1 MDIPRPL
8 EANQI
13 ISIEFM
19 GKSMLFDSNNF
30 CRCCLAAD
38 ESLVPMAN
46 PGTINQADGSTLQ
59 SLYDSVCS
67 LTIHFPGQPQICE
80 SCVFDLRMAVQFHQ
94 MCKQANAKLKEI
106 FQGGITIEPVKVKEE
121 PEEQELFIADSQ
133 IEATTEMRAEVKTE
147 PELNIID
154 HMADGYCHQVDYKP
168 TADIKTEGE
177 LNINGILNELRIEGM
192 NLYGFVCCEF
202 QFAFL
207 SLR

>member
-8 EANQI
+8 EATQF

-30 CRCCLAAD
+30 CRCCLTAD
-38 ESLVPMAN
+38 ESLVPMVN
-46 PGTINQADGSTLQ
+46 PGAINQADGSTLQ
-59 SLYDSVCS
+59 SMYDSVCS

-106 FQGGITIEPVKVKEE
+106 IQGGITTIEPVKVKEE

-133 IEATTEMRAEVKTE
+133 IEATTDVRAEVKTE

-154 HMADGYCHQVDYKP
+154 HMADGYCHQVDYEP
-168 TADIKTEGE
+168 TTDIITEGE
-177 LNINGILNELRIEGM
+177 LNTNG
-192 NLYGFVCCEF
+192 NLDFVCFFACCEF